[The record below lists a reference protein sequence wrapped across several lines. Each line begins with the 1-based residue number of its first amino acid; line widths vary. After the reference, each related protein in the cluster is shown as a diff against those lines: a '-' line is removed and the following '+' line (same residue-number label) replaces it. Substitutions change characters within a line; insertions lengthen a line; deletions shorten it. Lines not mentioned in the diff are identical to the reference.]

1 MADEHWSAV
10 YDSARAVRVNALRP
24 FGFTDR
30 QARFLVTVMAH
41 SGSFLERQYCAFT
54 GIARGQNSRDFVAGL
69 VARGYAT
76 AITHGSV
83 RGGRIYHVHHKPLY
97 EVIGESDDRHR
108 KPQTIGRMVQRLMIL
123 DGVLGERT
131 CWWMGTERDKRSY
144 FAATR
149 QTGLSAPE
157 YPQIAFGSGA
167 QKTIRYFPDKLPIG
181 VQKRDLGH
189 HVFLYL
195 VTRTLPIDFRGFLLR
210 HAELFR
216 VLHTWTV
223 RALVPRPF
231 WKAAALY
238 KAALRDELWT
248 PLEPHITDRLE
259 TYFRERRQEGGRVS
273 DPSDEYLIK
282 AFRRHG
288 TARFASLYRAWRR
301 MGDPILRAARSTIL
315 RDARERGWGACEI
328 EPLRGQYLQLTGLID
343 CADRATRGAKRKS
356 HQVGPPT
363 SHPSLD
369 DVSPPLVA
377 PSR

>member
-1 MADEHWSAV
+1 MTDEEHWTAV
-10 YDSARAVRVNALRP
+10 YDSARAVRVHALRP
-24 FGFTDR
+24 FGLTAR

-41 SGSFLERQYCAFT
+41 SGSFLERQYCAFA

-83 RGGRIYHVHHKPLY
+83 RRGRIYHVHHKPLY
-97 EVIGESDDRHR
+97 EAIGEPDNRHR

-123 DGVLGERT
+123 DGVLGDRN

-144 FAATR
+144 FAKTR

-157 YPQIAFGSGA
+157 YPQIAFGSGP

-181 VQKRDLGH
+181 IQKRDLGH

-195 VTRTLPIDFRGFLLR
+195 VTRTLPIDFRMFLLR

-216 VLHTWTV
+216 LLHTWTV
-223 RALVPRPF
+223 RVLVPRRF

-259 TYFRERRQEGGRVS
+259 TYFRERREAGGHIS
-273 DPSDEYLIK
+273 NPSDEYLIK
-282 AFRRHG
+282 AFRRYG
-288 TARFASLYRAWRR
+288 PARFASLYRAWRC
-301 MGDPILRAARSTIL
+301 MGDSILRAARSTTL

-328 EPLRGQYLQLTGLID
+328 QPLRGQYLQLTGLTS
-343 CADRATRGAKRKS
+343 RAERVRRGANRKTRT
-356 HQVGPPT
+356 VGSAT
-363 SHPSLD
+363 SSSPG
-369 DVSPPLVA
+369 DVLSVPW
-377 PSR
+377 

>member
-1 MADEHWSAV
+1 MSDEHWSAV
-10 YDSARAVRVNALRP
+10 YDSARAVRVQGLRP
-24 FGFTDR
+24 FGVTDR

-41 SGSFLERQYCAFT
+41 SGSFLERQYCAFA

-83 RGGRIYHVHHKPLY
+83 RRGRIYHVHHKPLY
-97 EVIGESDDRHR
+97 EAIGEPDDRHR
-108 KPQTIGRMVQRLMIL
+108 KQQTVGRMVQRLMIL
-123 DGVLGERT
+123 DGVLGDRN

-144 FAATR
+144 FATTR
-149 QTGLSAPE
+149 QMGLSAWE
-157 YPQIAFGSGA
+157 YPQIAFGSGP

-181 VQKRDLGH
+181 VQKRGLDH

-195 VTRTLPIDFRGFLLR
+195 VTRTLPVDFRMFLLR

-216 VLHTWTV
+216 RLHTWTV
-223 RALVPRPF
+223 RVLVPRRF
-231 WKAAALY
+231 WRAAVLY

-259 TYFRERRQEGGRVS
+259 TYFRERRVTAGHIS
-273 DPSDEYLIK
+273 NPSDEHLIK
-282 AFRRHG
+282 AFRRYG

-301 MGDPILRAARSTIL
+301 MGDPILRGARSTIL

-328 EPLRGQYLQLTGLID
+328 QPLTGQYLQLTGLID
-343 CADRATRGAKRKS
+343 RGDRATRGAKRRIGE
-356 HQVGPPT
+356 VGPL
-363 SHPSLD
+363 SADPSLD
-369 DVSPPLVA
+369 AFS
-377 PSR
+377 SSW